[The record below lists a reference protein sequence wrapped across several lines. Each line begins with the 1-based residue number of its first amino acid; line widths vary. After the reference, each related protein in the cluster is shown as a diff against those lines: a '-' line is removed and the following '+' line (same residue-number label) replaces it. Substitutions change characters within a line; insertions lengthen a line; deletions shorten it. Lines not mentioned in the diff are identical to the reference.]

1 MVEMKITRHVAKIA
15 NTDQRCV
22 VAFMQIPGAEDF
34 SLVIPTDGLPLRFE
48 QAVMSVLQSAQGQQ
62 EETFA
67 KVLSM
72 HRMPDT
78 GETILEA
85 LHNGKKLVKIP
96 VANILMMPVP
106 NQPVKLT
113 HILENWPGGSRLKG
127 NVNNSAGQQQSISE
141 QYSREKFNPH
151 LHNQRA
157 ESNENQKAIA
167 RNLLLEAELLENDAK
182 KKRNAAYGY
191 DASLR
196 PIENSGVITPQTTWA
211 SLAAQQTAQQT
222 FPNIN
227 DYDTTTDFS
236 ANSNDTIG
244 CLSGIVQETT
254 VDKNSDILSRME
266 NFEKSLS
273 MIVDVVTKLSSPVT
287 VSIPQFEETESVES
301 DID

>member
-1 MVEMKITRHVAKIA
+1 MVEIKITRHVAKIA

-34 SLVIPTDGLPLRFE
+34 SLIIPTDNLPLRFE
-48 QAVMSVLQSAQGQQ
+48 QAVMSVLESAQGQQ

-67 KVLSM
+67 KILSM

-85 LHNGKKLVKIP
+85 LHNAKKLVKIP
-96 VANILMMPVP
+96 VANILMLPVP

-127 NVNNSAGQQQSISE
+127 NNPSGQQNMADH
-141 QYSREKFNPH
+141 YAKEKFNPH
-151 LHNQRA
+151 THNQKA

-182 KKRNAAYGY
+182 KKRNAAYNY

-211 SLAAQQTAQQT
+211 SLAAQ
-222 FPNIN
+222 PM
-227 DYDTTTDFS
+227 TTQSFATDFS
-236 ANSNDTIG
+236 NFGMTGNDAMVVADYDVISEPVQD
-244 CLSGIVQETT
+244 SG
-254 VDKNSDILSRME
+254 LLGRME
-266 NFEKSLS
+266 NLEKSLG
-273 MIVDVVTKLSSPVT
+273 MIMEAVTKITSPVATQKIDLCESVLRDEVSTTDVV
-287 VSIPQFEETESVES
+287 
-301 DID
+301 